1 MGAVGRCADMRRNLL
16 LVGLLVCILV
26 AGILGALKVRAA
38 SCDVL
43 VRNPC
48 GDLVPACKVRGP
60 YAEGEYDCR

>member
-1 MGAVGRCADMRRNLL
+1 MRRNLL
-16 LVGLLVCILV
+16 LACLLASIL
-26 AGILGALKVRAA
+26 ACGILAGLRVQRA

-48 GDLVPACKVRGP
+48 GDLVPACKVNGP